1 VLLRTGHQR
10 HRKTV
15 AGGGP
20 PQSNTLNPSSMSRTD
35 KSLGKVQALIEKQ
48 LQLLNLALFVCDKG
62 SADFENQEFVCA
74 LSEKVRAAV
83 VPMSLA
89 AGQSVGTI
97 LQYIQERGIPVR
109 DCFPVARSAVETF
122 VNATYVLAGGDALA
136 EKAIRHAQ
144 QKLHRGFDR
153 SIGRG
158 EYKIYITAS
167 PMPDIK
173 GQPELKAALEE
184 FTTARG
190 REKSWTDDSVP
201 MRIEKVGQALG
212 VVPASGLLGA
222 YALIYGDASEIIH
235 GSLFG
240 IQLFYHGR
248 TKSLASV
255 EDFRALTA
263 EHLEGIFF
271 AVFLALNS
279 YLRAFSMSQNFSVL
293 DRHLERIFDEFMQAI
308 RAPDGKR
315 V

>member
-1 VLLRTGHQR
+1 
-10 HRKTV
+10 
-15 AGGGP
+15 
-20 PQSNTLNPSSMSRTD
+20 MSGTD
-35 KSLGKVQALIEKQ
+35 ECLAKVQALIEKQ
-48 LQLLNLALFVCDKG
+48 LQLLNLSLFVCDKG
-62 SADFENQEFVCA
+62 SADFEDEELACS

-89 AGQSVGTI
+89 AGQSVGTV
-97 LQYIQERGIPVR
+97 LQYVQRRGIPVR

-122 VNATYVLAGGDALA
+122 VNASYVLAGGEPVA
-136 EKAIRHAQ
+136 ERAIRHAQ
-144 QKLHRGFDR
+144 HKLYRDLDR
-153 SIGRG
+153 SVGRG
-158 EYKIYITAS
+158 EYKIQITAS
-167 PMPDIK
+167 PMPNIK
-173 GQPELKAALEE
+173 DQGELKTALEE
-184 FTTARG
+184 FTTTRG
-190 REKSWTDDSVP
+190 REKNWTDDSVP
-201 MRIEKVGQALG
+201 MRIEKVGKVLG

-248 TKSLASV
+248 TKSPENV

-279 YLRAFSMSQNFSVL
+279 YLRAFSISQKLSVL
-293 DRHLERIFDEFMQAI
+293 DRRLEGIFDEFMQAI
-308 RAPDGKR
+308 RNSDGKG

>member
-1 VLLRTGHQR
+1 MTQ
-10 HRKTV
+10 
-15 AGGGP
+15 
-20 PQSNTLNPSSMSRTD
+20 TD
-35 KSLGKVQALIEKQ
+35 ECLGKVQALIEKQ

-62 SADFENQEFVCA
+62 SADFENQELVCS
-74 LSEKVRAAV
+74 LPEKVRAAV

-97 LQYIQERGIPVR
+97 LQYVQKRGITVR

-122 VNATYVLAGGDALA
+122 VNATYVLAGGELLA
-136 EKAIRHAQ
+136 EKTIRHAQ
-144 QKLHRGFDR
+144 QKLFRDLDR
-153 SIGRG
+153 SVGRG
-158 EYKIYITAS
+158 ELKIHLAAS

-173 GQPELKAALEE
+173 GQAELKAALEE
-184 FTTARG
+184 FSTARG
-190 REKSWTDDSVP
+190 REKNWTDDSVP
-201 MRIEKVGQALG
+201 MRIEKVGQVLG

-235 GSLFG
+235 GSLYG

-248 TKSLASV
+248 TRSPANV
-255 EDFRALTA
+255 DDFRALTA

-279 YLRAFSMSQNFSVL
+279 YLRAFSMSQKFSAL
-293 DRHLERIFDEFMQAI
+293 DRRLEGGFDEFMQAI
-308 RAPDGKR
+308 RASDGKG